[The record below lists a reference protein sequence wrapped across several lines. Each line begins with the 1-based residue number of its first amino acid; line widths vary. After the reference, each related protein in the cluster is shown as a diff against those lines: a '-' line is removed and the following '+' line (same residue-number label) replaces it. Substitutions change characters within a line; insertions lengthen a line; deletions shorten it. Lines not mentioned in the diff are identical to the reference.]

1 MNAGTN
7 AGSFDAALP
16 RRDAW
21 SRYLPVLVAL
31 ALAWLCARGLRKS
44 FWTLFGMYW
53 AVRWLW

>member
-1 MNAGTN
+1 MNAGI
-7 AGSFDAALP
+7 ADATLP
-16 RRDAW
+16 HRDAW

-31 ALAWLCARGLRKS
+31 GVVWLCARGLKKS